1 VYRIYAD
8 RLTAAAI
15 LTRPGAVTS
24 SPVGVVRD
32 AGAAYTG
39 AVGKRGGTPEKGAPE
54 LCDLCGAV
62 VGDETE
68 LYALVPDSSA
78 IHAHDPKFD
87 GKRLVACTD
96 EHLRQLVE
104 QYHRRPF
111 IDAELWAGKIYRAV
125 EGNRSRRRIDDDAL
139 VELTGLTGL
148 TRSTPGSSSTTNAP
162 AFREP
167 PEDDES

>member
-15 LTRPGAVTS
+15 LTPPGAVTS
-24 SPVGVVRD
+24 RPVGVVRD
-32 AGAAYTG
+32 AGAVYTG

-54 LCDLCGAV
+54 PCDLCGAV
-62 VGDETE
+62 VGDETVVRT
-68 LYALVPDSSA
+68 VPDSSA
-78 IHAHDPKFD
+78 IHANDPKFD

-111 IDAELWAGKIYRAV
+111 IDAEL
-125 EGNRSRRRIDDDAL
+125 
-139 VELTGLTGL
+139 
-148 TRSTPGSSSTTNAP
+148 
-162 AFREP
+162 
-167 PEDDES
+167 